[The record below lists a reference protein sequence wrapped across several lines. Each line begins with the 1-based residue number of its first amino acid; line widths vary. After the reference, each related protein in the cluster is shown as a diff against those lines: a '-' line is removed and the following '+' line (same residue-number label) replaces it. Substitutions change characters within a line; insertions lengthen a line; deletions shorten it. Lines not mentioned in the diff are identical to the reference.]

1 MTVYSFMEVIYVT
14 VIPLFFAKKEREDI
28 RSETYSR
35 ILNAPLSFP
44 YAEFTIVIAS
54 LAVGGHR
61 GSQVRLRAQQSRLDN
76 LIEERLFIFK
86 IRDKST

>member
-14 VIPLFFAKKEREDI
+14 VIPLFFAKKKREDI

-61 GSQVRLRAQQSRLDN
+61 ASQPSSRTT
-76 LIEERLFIFK
+76 
-86 IRDKST
+86 KSA